1 LPQSLVG
8 QQVVFWPTIKPKD
21 RVNFQAYNEGLK
33 TGWFAKTDAPEKRLM
48 NNPEKLDEKMRAM
61 RKELSRRTVNLH
73 LSDVRERSMADDNA
87 DIIDIGKKISK
98 SIDDEK
104 LEVAREQL
112 KLAIAQYPDELMF
125 LNLQMILDGLD
136 KPFGNY
142 NSAKKA
148 GSNLIE
154 VAVEKYNTYYTMAA
168 IVNLGLIAHN
178 EGHDDFSKAMYLA
191 AHFIDRNAITPMRN
205 LAGWYS
211 RRGFVEKAMMW
222 IRRIIEAYPDWL
234 DRDDLVTVFLKDE
247 SLGNLRKHEPFK
259 KEILSQIEGK

>member
-1 LPQSLVG
+1 
-8 QQVVFWPTIKPKD
+8 
-21 RVNFQAYNEGLK
+21 
-33 TGWFAKTDAPEKRLM
+33 M
-48 NNPEKLDEKMRAM
+48 NNPEKIDDKMRAL

-73 LSDVRERSMADDNA
+73 LSEPQERSLADDSI

-98 SIDDEK
+98 SIDDEQ
-104 LEVAREQL
+104 LEDAREQL
-112 KLAIAQYPDELMF
+112 KIALAEHPDELMF

-191 AHFIDRNAITPMRN
+191 AHFIDRKAITPMRN

-211 RRGFVEKAMMW
+211 RRGFVEKAQTW
-222 IRRIIEAYPDWL
+222 IRRIIETYPDWL
-234 DRDDLVTVFLKDE
+234 DREELVTVFLKDE
-247 SLGNLRKHEPFK
+247 SLGNLRKHEPFRIEVLAK
-259 KEILSQIEGK
+259 IEGK

>member
-1 LPQSLVG
+1 
-8 QQVVFWPTIKPKD
+8 
-21 RVNFQAYNEGLK
+21 
-33 TGWFAKTDAPEKRLM
+33 M
-48 NNPEKLDEKMRAM
+48 NNPEKLDEKMRAL

-73 LSDVRERSMADDNA
+73 LSDAQERAMADDAA

-98 SIDDEK
+98 SIDDER
-104 LEVAREQL
+104 LEEAREQL
-112 KLAIAQYPDELMF
+112 RIALAEYPEELMF

-191 AHFIDRNAITPMRN
+191 AHFIDRKAITPMRN

-211 RRGFVEKAMMW
+211 RRGFVDKAQMW
-222 IRRIIEAYPDWL
+222 VQRIIEAYPDWL
-234 DRDDLVTVFLKDE
+234 DREELITIFLKDE
-247 SLGNLRKHEPFK
+247 SLANLRKHELFK
-259 KEILSQIEGK
+259 QEVLNKIERK